1 MKKAC
6 KKNPGILKV
15 ILFTALC
22 ILCLANT
29 KVYAAAE
36 NNETTDSA
44 PAAGGNVVYSTENG
58 TWEKVNDSTFTMDK
72 DGDGTTDVTLVQNG
86 DEWKYIF
93 TVADDKATYYGWE
106 ENVPAGYEVIGS
118 GTRAKPAVTSTTK
131 YSHTPNISDDGVKNG
146 NYANN
151 LNLNDVVSIPGAD
164 KLHVTLTYG
173 GESASYDYV
182 CAWEGSQPTYTASN
196 NNGSAI
202 SVNGTKKFGGGNGTT
217 VEFDVSGDTVTFG
230 YRSDGS
236 GCGNGYGY
244 YAVVTGSGGG
254 LTITNKSKTNP
265 APETGAIELTKK
277 VKGKSGA
284 EKYAHTPNVND
295 DGVQNGNYANN
306 LNLNDVVSIPGST
319 QLHVVLKYAGESV
332 SYDYVCAWTGNH
344 PEYTASGN
352 YSSAISVNGTQKF
365 GGGSGTTVEFD
376 VEGDAVTFGY
386 KSDSSGCGNGFGY
399 YAVVTGN
406 AGLGDKQYFKF
417 NVKLSSD
424 NADLTKLIS
433 GEKMYGD
440 TVFKDGEGLVYLG
453 GGDKAVIDGIP
464 AGVNYTITEEPN
476 EDYNVSWTGT
486 AGSGNENTYSGA
498 VEANVTHE
506 IMCTNTY
513 AKSTGGGSSTEHP
526 AEYGVLKLTKQ
537 FVNITGDKNATLH
550 IAFWNLDKNLSYKY
564 SDGTSEKE
572 FTSDATGMADV
583 TLSVTDNQEFTFSDL
598 PAGCKYQISEEAGD
612 YISSYDVSG
621 ATQIAQQHG
630 ENFDVNKALT
640 PAKETINKNDV
651 AVVAFTNTGK
661 ETPKDE
667 DKLVNVHVEKTWN
680 DNDNAAGMR
689 PDSIT
694 VQLTQDGDVV
704 ATATLDADTKWQADF
719 TDLDK
724 YAEDGTN
731 ECDYKVNEIDVPGYK
746 SEIKTVSED
755 KTKSFTITN
764 SIEDVGDLKVT
775 KTVKG
780 DGADL
785 TQDFRFT
792 VALEKDG
799 KPLAG
804 TFNLDGNKGTK
815 TGTVAFAEDG
825 TASFTLKH
833 GESIYMKDIP
843 AGVKWTVT
851 EIVQSGYTEA
861 NNGKYSGSITKG
873 KASTAD
879 VVNTYNPSHKVTVKK
894 TVKGNQG
901 DKTKQFKFQMSITGN
916 GVPGNLAYAKN
927 GKAGSVAVKNGIA
940 EFTLGHKDVIVF
952 KEVPEGVE
960 YAVTELDGESNGYT
974 VESKNASGTLNKD
987 TEISFVNTKDVG
999 VPTAAM
1005 TNTGAIAGVVMAGVI
1020 GIMAIVILKRK
1031 KRSEK

>member
-6 KKNPGILKV
+6 KKNPSILKV

-29 KVYAAAE
+29 KVYADTAG

-44 PAAGGNVVYSTENG
+44 PATGGNVVYSTENG

-72 DGDGTTDVTLVQNG
+72 DGDGTTDVTLVEDG

-106 ENVPAGYEVIGS
+106 ENVPAGYEVVGS

-151 LNLNDVVSIPGAD
+151 LNLNDVVSIPGSD

-182 CAWEGSQPTYTASN
+182 CAWEGSRPTYTASN

-202 SVNGTKKFGGGNGTT
+202 SVNGTKKFGGGSGTT
-217 VEFDVSGDTVTFG
+217 IEFDVSGDTVTFG

-244 YAVVTGSGGG
+244 YAVVTGTGGGGG

-265 APETGAIELTKK
+265 APETGAIELSKK
-277 VKGKSGA
+277 VAGK
-284 EKYAHTPNVND
+284 
-295 DGVQNGNYANN
+295 ANFE
-306 LNLNDVVSIPGST
+306 
-319 QLHVVLKYAGESV
+319 GE
-332 SYDYVCAWTGNH
+332 
-344 PEYTASGN
+344 
-352 YSSAISVNGTQKF
+352 
-365 GGGSGTTVEFD
+365 
-376 VEGDAVTFGY
+376 
-386 KSDSSGCGNGFGY
+386 
-399 YAVVTGN
+399 
-406 AGLGDKQYFKF
+406 QYFKF
-417 NVKLSSD
+417 NIKLSSYD
-424 NADLTKLIS
+424 TDLVKLIS
-433 GEKMYGD
+433 GERIYGD
-440 TVFKDGEGLVYLG
+440 TVFKDGEGLVYLKD
-453 GGDKAVIDGIP
+453 GDKTVIDGIP
-464 AGVNYTITEEPN
+464 AGINYTITEEPN
-476 EDYNVSWTGT
+476 ENYDVSWTGT
-486 AGSGNENTYSGA
+486 AGSGNETVYSGTI
-498 VEANVTHE
+498 EPNTTHE

-513 AKSTGGGSSTEHP
+513 RSTTEHP
-526 AEYGVLKLTKQ
+526 LEYGALKLTKQ
-537 FVNITGDKNATLH
+537 FVNVTGDKTATLH
-550 IAFWNLDKNLSYKY
+550 IAFWNLDKDFSYKY
-564 SDGTSEKE
+564 SNGTDEKE
-572 FTSDATGMADV
+572 FMSDSTGLADV

-612 YISSYDVSG
+612 YIASYDISG
-621 ATQIAQQHG
+621 ASQVSQQHG
-630 ENFDVNKALT
+630 ENLDVNKSLT
-640 PAKETINKNDV
+640 TAKEAINKDEV
-651 AVVAFTNTGK
+651 AIVTFTNTGK
-661 ETPKDE
+661 EAPKDE
-667 DKLVNVHVEKTWN
+667 DKLVNVHVEKIWN
-680 DNDNAAGMR
+680 DNNDAAGMR
-689 PDSIT
+689 PNRIT

-704 ATATLDADTKWQADF
+704 ATATLDADTKWRADF

-724 YAEDGTN
+724 YAEDGTT
-731 ECDYKVNEIDVPGYK
+731 ECDYEVNEIDVPGYK

-764 SIEDVGDLKVT
+764 SIEDVGDLKIT

-815 TGTVAFAEDG
+815 TGTVALDEDG
-825 TASFTLKH
+825 TASFALKH

-873 KASTAD
+873 KASIAD

-901 DKTKQFKFQMSITGN
+901 DKTKQFKFKMTLTGN
-916 GVPGNLAYAKN
+916 DVPGSLAYTKN
-927 GKAGSVAVKNGIA
+927 GKTGSVVVKNGIA

-952 KEVPEGVE
+952 KEVPEGVK

-1020 GIMAIVILKRK
+1020 GIMVIVILKRK

>member
-1 MKKAC
+1 MIKR
-6 KKNPGILKV
+6 NN
-15 ILFTALC
+15 
-22 ILCLANT
+22 NT
-29 KVYAAAE
+29 KPGKSSLAKVFLVLFSLICLFI
-36 NNETTDSA
+36 TGISVVSA
-44 PAAGGNVVYSTENG
+44 DDAVYSTVGG
-58 TWEKVNDSTFTMDK
+58 TWVKVNEKTWTMDK
-72 DGDGTTDVTLVQNG
+72 DGDGKTDVTLIKEG
-86 DEWKYIF
+86 DEWRYIF
-93 TVADDKATYYGWE
+93 NVADDSSMYYGWE
-106 ENVPAGYEVIGS
+106 TDIPDGY
-118 GTRAKPAVTSTTK
+118 
-131 YSHTPNISDDGVKNG
+131 
-146 NYANN
+146 
-151 LNLNDVVSIPGAD
+151 
-164 KLHVTLTYG
+164 
-173 GESASYDYV
+173 
-182 CAWEGSQPTYTASN
+182 Q
-196 NNGSAI
+196 
-202 SVNGTKKFGGGNGTT
+202 
-217 VEFDVSGDTVTFG
+217 VE
-230 YRSDGS
+230 
-236 GCGNGYGY
+236 NGYG
-244 YAVVTGSGGG
+244 T
-254 LTITNKSKTNP
+254 KENP
-265 APETGAIELTKK
+265 AVSIQ
-277 VKGKSGA
+277 
-284 EKYAHTPNVND
+284 YAHTPNIDN
-295 DGVQNGNYANN
+295 DGVQNGNYTGGVDTNK
-306 LNLNDVVSIPGST
+306 VFSVPGSST
-319 QLHVVLKYAGESV
+319 IMMKLTADLAAG
-332 SYDYVCAWTGNH
+332 DYLVIWTGSH
-344 PEYTASGN
+344 PDYTA
-352 YSSAISVNGTQKF
+352 A
-365 GGGSGTTVEFD
+365 
-376 VEGDAVTFGY
+376 
-386 KSDSSGCGNGFGY
+386 
-399 YAVVTGN
+399 
-406 AGLGDKQYFKF
+406 
-417 NVKLSSD
+417 
-424 NADLTKLIS
+424 
-433 GEKMYGD
+433 GD
-440 TVFKDGEGLVYLG
+440 TAKGTKITGKVDTKEYAFNDNTITLGFHSEKDGEGLVYLG

-537 FVNITGDKNATLH
+537 FVNITGSKNATLH
-550 IAFWNLDKNLSYKY
+550 IAFWSLDKNLSYKY

-572 FTSDATGMADV
+572 FTSDATGMADI

-621 ATQIAQQHG
+621 AAQIAQQHG

-640 PAKETINKNDV
+640 TAKETINKNDV

-724 YAEDGTN
+724 YAEDGTT
-731 ECDYKVNEIDVPGYK
+731 ECDYEVNEIDVPGYK
-746 SEIKTVSED
+746 SEIKTVRED

-780 DGADL
+780 NGADL

-792 VALEKDG
+792 VALEKDD

-927 GKAGSVAVKNGIA
+927 GKAGSVAIKNGIA

>member
-1 MKKAC
+1 
-6 KKNPGILKV
+6 
-15 ILFTALC
+15 
-22 ILCLANT
+22 
-29 KVYAAAE
+29 
-36 NNETTDSA
+36 
-44 PAAGGNVVYSTENG
+44 
-58 TWEKVNDSTFTMDK
+58 
-72 DGDGTTDVTLVQNG
+72 
-86 DEWKYIF
+86 
-93 TVADDKATYYGWE
+93 
-106 ENVPAGYEVIGS
+106 
-118 GTRAKPAVTSTTK
+118 
-131 YSHTPNISDDGVKNG
+131 
-146 NYANN
+146 
-151 LNLNDVVSIPGAD
+151 
-164 KLHVTLTYG
+164 
-173 GESASYDYV
+173 
-182 CAWEGSQPTYTASN
+182 
-196 NNGSAI
+196 
-202 SVNGTKKFGGGNGTT
+202 
-217 VEFDVSGDTVTFG
+217 
-230 YRSDGS
+230 
-236 GCGNGYGY
+236 
-244 YAVVTGSGGG
+244 
-254 LTITNKSKTNP
+254 
-265 APETGAIELTKK
+265 
-277 VKGKSGA
+277 
-284 EKYAHTPNVND
+284 
-295 DGVQNGNYANN
+295 
-306 LNLNDVVSIPGST
+306 
-319 QLHVVLKYAGESV
+319 
-332 SYDYVCAWTGNH
+332 
-344 PEYTASGN
+344 
-352 YSSAISVNGTQKF
+352 
-365 GGGSGTTVEFD
+365 
-376 VEGDAVTFGY
+376 
-386 KSDSSGCGNGFGY
+386 
-399 YAVVTGN
+399 
-406 AGLGDKQYFKF
+406 
-417 NVKLSSD
+417 
-424 NADLTKLIS
+424 
-433 GEKMYGD
+433 
-440 TVFKDGEGLVYLG
+440 
-453 GGDKAVIDGIP
+453 
-464 AGVNYTITEEPN
+464 
-476 EDYNVSWTGT
+476 
-486 AGSGNENTYSGA
+486 
-498 VEANVTHE
+498 
-506 IMCTNTY
+506 
-513 AKSTGGGSSTEHP
+513 
-526 AEYGVLKLTKQ
+526 
-537 FVNITGDKNATLH
+537 
-550 IAFWNLDKNLSYKY
+550 
-564 SDGTSEKE
+564 
-572 FTSDATGMADV
+572 MADV
-583 TLSVTDNQEFTFSDL
+583 TLSVTDNQEFTFSDV

-621 ATQIAQQHG
+621 TTQIAQQHG
-630 ENFDVNKALT
+630 ENFDVNKTLT
-640 PAKETINKNDV
+640 TAKETINKNDV

-724 YAEDGTN
+724 YAEDGTT
-731 ECDYKVNEIDVPGYK
+731 ECDYEVNEIDVPGYK

-785 TQDFRFT
+785 TQDFRFA

-815 TGTVAFAEDG
+815 TGTVAFDEDG

-901 DKTKQFKFQMSITGN
+901 DKTKQFRFQMSITGN

-1005 TNTGAIAGVVMAGVI
+1005 TNTGAIAGVVMAGMI
-1020 GIMAIVILKRK
+1020 GIMAIVVLKRK
-1031 KRSEK
+1031 KSEK